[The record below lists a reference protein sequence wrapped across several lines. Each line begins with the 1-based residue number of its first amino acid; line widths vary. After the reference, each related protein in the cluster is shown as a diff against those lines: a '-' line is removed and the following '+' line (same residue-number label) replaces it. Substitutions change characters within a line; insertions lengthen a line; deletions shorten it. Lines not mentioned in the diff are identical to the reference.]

1 MDKRWVLWNENKCV
15 PLQRFSVRYT
25 KNKTQLVDSP
35 KRMCTFAAQN
45 KEIDNYNNN
54 TFKV

>member
-1 MDKRWVLWNENKCV
+1 MDKRGILRYGNKCV
-15 PLQRFSVRYT
+15 PLQRFSVECT
-25 KNKTQLVDSP
+25 KKKAQLVDSP
-35 KRMCTFAAQN
+35 KIMCTFAAQN